1 MSRVRQTERPIT
13 EPRQPTEKGEKMFGR
28 RKTDSDED
36 KQRRKEENRE
46 RKERE
51 KQEKADRK
59 QAEKELK
66 EERKRI
72 KKELEGATVIT

>member
-28 RKTDSDED
+28 RKTD
-36 KQRRKEENRE
+36 KAEEKKE

-51 KQEKADRK
+51 QQEKADRK
-59 QAEKELK
+59 KAEKERK